1 MDENLRE
8 VLNRWLADIR
18 AAGAGCVAAA
28 VSGGPDSMACL
39 RALADLAD
47 PEGGPDIHALTV
59 DHGLRTESADE
70 AAAVGRWVKGWP
82 HVRHTVLRWDD
93 PKPATRIMEQARAA
107 RYRLMGEY
115 CVKNGIKHIF
125 LAHHRDDQAETFLM
139 RLSAGSGLDGLAGMR
154 GEQILENGLVLI
166 RPFLEIP
173 KAALISFC
181 ETRGV
186 PFVRDPGNENP
197 AYARARLRAGQEALE
212 REGLTPQRLAV
223 TARRLERAREALEDL
238 AARAADEALIAHED
252 GRIVYTEESLLRWPA
267 EIRLRVIR
275 RAVALLGPGEGY
287 GPRLDRLEILAEALF
302 TDGVFR
308 RRSLGGVLFSRR
320 RGQIVLENEAGR

>member
-1 MDENLRE
+1 MDEDLRE
-8 VLNRWLADIR
+8 FLDRWLADIR
-18 AAGAGCVAAA
+18 AVGTGRVAAA

-47 PEGGPDIHALTV
+47 TEGGPDIHALTV
-59 DHGLRTESADE
+59 DHGLRQESADE
-70 AAAVGRWVKGWP
+70 AAAVGGWIRGWP

-107 RYRLMGEY
+107 RYRLMSEY

-154 GEQILENGLVLI
+154 PWQEREDGLILV
-166 RPFLEIP
+166 RPLLDCP
-173 KAALISFC
+173 KAALVSFC
-181 ETRGV
+181 KTRGV

-197 AYARARLRAGQEALE
+197 AYARPRLRAGRKALE
-212 REGLTPQRLAV
+212 REGLTPERLAV

-238 AARAADEALIAHED
+238 ASRAADEALIAHED
-252 GRIVYTEESLLRWPA
+252 GRIVYTEESLFRWPA

-287 GPRLDRLEILAEALF
+287 GPRLDRLESLAAALF
-302 TDGVFR
+302 SGGVFR

-320 RGQIVLENEAGR
+320 RGEIVLENEADR